1 METEPPQPSHSRGW
15 RIVTPLAF
23 VACGILLVSSEE
35 AVGSVFRGTGISDM
49 TDLVRA
55 EQDRAEE
62 LGAEVSQLTAQVDE
76 LTAVGTENE
85 AIDTD
90 RLESLRAAAGL
101 TPVVGPGITV
111 TLDDAPIPDED
122 AREFGLDDYLVH
134 QQDLEGVINA
144 LWAGGAEA
152 MMVEDQRI
160 ISTSS
165 VQCIG
170 PVLHLQQR
178 VYAPP
183 YTVTAIGDPDE
194 LLAALDESP
203 EVTRYRQ
210 YVDLIGLGYTTGVET
225 GIRMPGYD
233 GPREI
238 SAETAA

>member
-1 METEPPQPSHSRGW
+1 MPAEPAERSEGRGW
-15 RIVTPLAF
+15 RIVTPLALI
-23 VACGILLVSSEE
+23 ACGILLISSGK
-35 AVGSVFRGTGISDM
+35 ATGSVFRGTGVSDM

-62 LGAEVSQLTAQVDE
+62 LSAEVSQLTAQVDE
-76 LTAVGTENE
+76 LTESTVGEPVDSAE
-85 AIDTD
+85 F
-90 RLESLRAAAGL
+90 ESLRAGAGL

-111 TLDDAPIPDED
+111 TLDDATIPDED
-122 AREFGLDDYLVH
+122 AREFGLDAYLVH

-183 YTVTAIGDPDE
+183 YTVSAIGDPNE
-194 LLAALDESP
+194 LLASLDASP
-203 EVTRYRQ
+203 EVSRYLE
-210 YVDLIGLGYTTGVET
+210 YVDLIGLGYTTELSEE
-225 GIRMPGYD
+225 ILMPGYD
-233 GPREI
+233 GPRDV

>member
-1 METEPPQPSHSRGW
+1 MQAEPKQQSEGRGW
-15 RIVTPLAF
+15 RIITPLAL
-23 VACGILLVSSEE
+23 VACGVLLISNAE
-35 AVGSVFRGTGISDM
+35 ASGGVFRGTGISDM

-55 EQDRAEE
+55 EQDRAEG

-76 LTAVGTENE
+76 LTAVGTEDN

-101 TPVVGPGITV
+101 TAVVGPGVTV
-111 TLDDAPIPDED
+111 TLDDAPIPDEE

-194 LLAALDESP
+194 LLASLDDSP
-203 EVTRYRQ
+203 EVSRYRQ
-210 YVDLIGLGYTTGVET
+210 YVDLIGLGYTSEVQTE
-225 GIRMPGYD
+225 ILMPGYD
-233 GPREI
+233 GPRDI